1 MTTRMKETL
10 NKGLSRGMK
19 KSDINKMTRSIP
31 QSGDRIDD
39 NLATPMNQMLSRIH
53 TLTTSQGI
61 ENTNSGK
68 NKAYDEQNV
77 KYVIWLTKEDYKVCD
92 ICKPLDK
99 QVFIREQAPRPQDDT
114 HLNCRCQVVKCNEY
128 GNVLPGELDRVFE

>member
-10 NKGLSRGMK
+10 NKGLSRGMQ

-31 QSGDRIDD
+31 QSGDRIND

-68 NKAYDEQNV
+68 NKAYGR
-77 KYVIWLTKEDYKVCD
+77 L
-92 ICKPLDK
+92 
-99 QVFIREQAPRPQDDT
+99 
-114 HLNCRCQVVKCNEY
+114 
-128 GNVLPGELDRVFE
+128 